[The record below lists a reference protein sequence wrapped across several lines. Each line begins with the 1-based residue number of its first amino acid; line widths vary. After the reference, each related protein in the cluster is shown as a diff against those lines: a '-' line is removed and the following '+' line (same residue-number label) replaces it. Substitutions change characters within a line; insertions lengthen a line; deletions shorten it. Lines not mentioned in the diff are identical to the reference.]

1 MYFNNLN
8 SSSFRRQLPRAI
20 STNYIDEIS
29 EKDERLVESFSNIFL
44 KLHAILRHTWKPLL
58 LETNIMTRNK

>member
-8 SSSFRRQLPRAI
+8 SSSFRRQLPKAI

-29 EKDERLVESFSNIFL
+29 KKDERLVESFSNIFL
-44 KLHAILRHTWKPLL
+44 KLHAILRHT
-58 LETNIMTRNK
+58 